1 MPTDKQRYTAK
12 LNELAARYGRLE
24 DGAANDILRMLQQ
37 TRREVLAQIA
47 DASTTEASQFRLQQ
61 LQQNIDRL
69 IAEFEAAAS
78 ARLNTA
84 IAQAVDIGGVSV
96 TDPLQTLGFTQV
108 FYSPSKAQVNVLQ
121 GFTTDLITGLTA
133 EVRRTVDRQVRFA
146 ALGQIS
152 PFDAMRAVTDAFG
165 REDVKQGR
173 KIVSG
178 VSAKAEMDIRTEM
191 QRALNLS
198 SHSAQMQ
205 TAEMIPGLLKRW
217 IATGDGRTRRGHLEI
232 HLKTK
237 DNPIPV
243 NEPFKVRDWRYS
255 KKRGWRIAG
264 TADLQ
269 FPCDPSAPAAFTVNC
284 RCRVATIHPQ
294 IGTIGSSLDGRVSQ
308 MLSRAQN
315 P

>member
-1 MPTDKQRYTAK
+1 MPTDKQLYTDK
-12 LNELAARYGRLE
+12 LNELAARYGKLE
-24 DGAANDILRMLQQ
+24 DGTTNDILRMLQQ

-69 IAEFEAAAS
+69 ITEFEQAAD

-96 TDPLQTLGFTQV
+96 VDPLHNLGFTSV
-108 FYSPSKAQVNVLQ
+108 FYSPSKAQVNILQ

-133 EVRRTVDRQVRFA
+133 DLRQAVDRQVRLA
-146 ALGQIS
+146 ALGQVS
-152 PFDAMRAVTDAFG
+152 PFEAMQAVTAEFG
-165 REDVKQGR
+165 RERVEQGR
-173 KIVSG
+173 KVVSG
-178 VSAKAEMDIRTEM
+178 ISAKAEMDVRTEM

-205 TAEMIPGLLKRW
+205 TAEAIPGLLKRW

-232 HLKTK
+232 HMKTK

-243 NEPFKVRDWRYS
+243 AEPFVVRDWRFS

-264 TADLQ
+264 TAELMY
-269 FPCDPSAPAAFTVNC
+269 PGDPSAPPQYTINC
-284 RCRVATIHPQ
+284 RCRTVTIHPE
-294 IGTIGSSLDGRVSQ
+294 IGAIGSSLDGRVGQ
-308 MLSRAQN
+308 MMKRAEGQ
-315 P
+315 